1 MKRRPVLSLAVVCLL
16 AALACEIAPTAAP
29 TPAPPSPTTAVLM
42 TETFAPTNTAVPT
55 LIPTPS
61 LTPTV
66 QPDEPG
72 EFTLLTAQNIDS
84 AMRQELD
91 LGEMWIAKLT
101 WPAGNR
107 LALWLAETETLQE
120 VALQPLAL
128 SGAPLDLE
136 VPGSVLA
143 IAPDGS
149 TVTAQ
154 GGDGGVIVKGM
165 QSGAIQA
172 LAYGAAYGASYDP
185 RGEVVA
191 VFSPNEWSVTLFEAA
206 SGEALGTQTG
216 FETAA
221 PVYAVTPAG
230 RSTILWTA
238 RATAQFQDFGTGLLS
253 PALGYMEFITDF
265 AFSDDGTMLALVA
278 GGRLDLMPVPGAGQP
293 AQPVTLLDSS
303 LDPMYSLS
311 FSPDGRLL
319 AVGQGNTL
327 RIWDVSSHAAL
338 AQLTAG
344 AEGLR
349 AVSFSPDGTAVVGLD
364 NANVLHV
371 WRVEP

>member
-29 TPAPPSPTTAVLM
+29 TLAPPSPTTAVLV
-42 TETFAPTNTAVPT
+42 TETVVPTNTAIPT

-66 QPDEPG
+66 QPDEPD
-72 EFTLLTAQNIDS
+72 ESVLLTAENIAS
-84 AMRQELD
+84 ATRQGLE
-91 LGEMWIAKLT
+91 LGEMWIAKII

-120 VALQPLAL
+120 VALRPLAL
-128 SGAPLDLE
+128 SGAPLDME

-172 LAYGAAYGASYDP
+172 LAYGVAYGASYDP

-206 SGEALGTQTG
+206 SGEVLGTQTG

-230 RSTILWTA
+230 RLTILWTA
-238 RATAQFQDFGTGLLS
+238 RATAQFQDVSTGLLS

-265 AFSDDGTMLALVA
+265 TFSDDGTMLALVA
-278 GGRLDLMPVPGAGQP
+278 GGRLDLMPVPAAGQP

-319 AVGQGNTL
+319 AVGQGSAL
-327 RIWDVSSHAAL
+327 RVWDVSSHTAV

-349 AVSFSPDGTAVVGLD
+349 AVSFSPDGTAVVALD

-371 WRVEP
+371 WQVEP

>member
-29 TPAPPSPTTAVLM
+29 TLAPPSPTTAVIV
-42 TETFAPTNTAVPT
+42 TETVVPTNTAIPT

-61 LTPTV
+61 STPMAP
-66 QPDEPG
+66 PDEPG
-72 EFTLLTAQNIDS
+72 EFALLTAENVAS
-84 AMRQELD
+84 AARQELD
-91 LGEMWIAKLT
+91 LGETWIAKLI
-101 WPAGNR
+101 WPARNR
-107 LALWLAETETLQE
+107 LSLWLAETETLQE
-120 VALQPLAL
+120 VALQPLGL

-172 LAYGAAYGASYDP
+172 LAYGVAYGASYDP

-191 VFSPNEWSVTLFEAA
+191 VFSPNEWSVTLFEAT
-206 SGEALGTQTG
+206 SGEVLGTQTG

-238 RATAQFQDFGTGLLS
+238 RATAQFQDVSTGLLS
-253 PALGYMEFITDF
+253 PALGYMEFINDF
-265 AFSDDGTMLALVA
+265 TFSDDGTMLALVA
-278 GGRLDLMPVPGAGQP
+278 GGRLDLMPVPAAGQP

-371 WRVEP
+371 WRIEP

>member
-16 AALACEIAPTAAP
+16 AALACQIAPTTVP
-29 TPAPPSPTTAVLM
+29 TPVIPSPTTAVAA
-42 TETFAPTNTAVPT
+42 TVTTAPTDTVVPT
-55 LIPTPS
+55 QTLAPS
-61 LTPTV
+61 QTPTT
-66 QPDEPG
+66 PTDEPG
-72 EFTLLTAQNIDS
+72 GSALLTAENIAS
-84 AMRQELD
+84 ATRQELN
-91 LGEMWIAKLT
+91 LGEAWIAKII

-120 VALQPLAL
+120 VTLQPLAL

-136 VPGSVLA
+136 VPGRVLA

-172 LAYGAAYGASYDP
+172 LDYGVAYGATYDP

-206 SGEALGTQTG
+206 SGAVLATQTG

-238 RATAQFQDFGTGLLS
+238 RATAQFQDVGTGLLN
-253 PALGYMEFITDF
+253 PALGYMEFINDF
-265 AFSDDGTMLALVA
+265 AFSEDGTMLALIA
-278 GGRLDLMPVPGAGQP
+278 GGRLDLMPVPAAGQP

-303 LDPMYSLS
+303 LDPMFSLA

-319 AVGQGNTL
+319 AVGRGNTL
-327 RIWDVSSHAAL
+327 RVWDVSSHAAL
-338 AQLTAG
+338 AQLEAG
-344 AEGLR
+344 TEGLR
-349 AVSFSPDGTAVVGLD
+349 AVSFSPDGTAVVALD